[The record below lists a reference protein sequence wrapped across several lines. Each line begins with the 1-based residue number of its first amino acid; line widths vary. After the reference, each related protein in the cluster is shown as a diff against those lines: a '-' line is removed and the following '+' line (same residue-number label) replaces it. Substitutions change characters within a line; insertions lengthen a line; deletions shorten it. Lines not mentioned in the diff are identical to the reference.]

1 MGEIAPT
8 AMEMVEMGEKG
19 IKWSS
24 GAQSVGQWVVQDQK
38 NDARGHLFYEKL
50 VFAAVETFTDGTDVK
65 KTLVS
70 NVYRG
75 LEASSKK
82 NNSPDVL

>member
-1 MGEIAPT
+1 M
-8 AMEMVEMGEKG
+8 K
-19 IKWSS
+19 K
-24 GAQSVGQWVVQDQK
+24 Q
-38 NDARGHLFYEKL
+38 
-50 VFAAVETFTDGTDVK
+50 VFGAVETFTDGTDVK

-82 NNSPDVL
+82 TKNITDVL